1 MKNNSLKY
9 SSKAPAGMITIV
21 LTVFLLATSCEINDP
36 VAEISKA
43 GYIASNIYWDVPV
56 TNVTAGNEVEFY
68 AEYWSVDHII
78 EYLGVWYDIE
88 KNLKYILTY
97 PPGGYTFTLDSA
109 ELSREFLEI
118 KTFEHSP
125 DNYDPDRKAFVLRDK
140 FPVSYTLSSLEYK
153 NPIAFN
159 AEQFN
164 QLIPENV
171 RVRFIG
177 NLFPLLRYQDFR
189 AMLLTDRQIVEESV
203 FESYFDQVTQGEVVT
218 YTMKAEAAPALR
230 AHLNQVPF
238 SAFIYNRNRQYYAV
252 EFTQGYSLN
261 ARFRIVN
268 GNQAA
273 NFSEAKKIT
282 VF

>member
-1 MKNNSLKY
+1 MENINLKY
-9 SSKAPAGMITIV
+9 SCKAPAGMIAIV
-21 LTVFLLATSCEINDP
+21 FAALFLSTSCEINDP
-36 VAEISKA
+36 VAEISTA
-43 GYIASNIYWDVPV
+43 GYVASNIYWDVPV

-78 EYLGVWYDIE
+78 EYLGVWYNIE

-118 KTFEHSP
+118 KTFEHSA
-125 DNYDPDRKAFVLRDK
+125 NTYDPDRKAFVIRDK

-153 NPIAFN
+153 NPITFN
-159 AEQFN
+159 ADQFN

-177 NLFPLLRYQDFR
+177 NLFPLLGYQDFR
-189 AMLLTDRQIVEESV
+189 TMLITDRQIVEESV

-218 YTMKAEAAPALR
+218 YTMKPEAAPALR
-230 AHLNQVPF
+230 AHLDQVPF
-238 SAFIYNRNRQYYAV
+238 NAFIYNRNRQYYAV
-252 EFTQGYSLN
+252 EFTQGFSLN
-261 ARFRIVN
+261 ARFRVVN

>member
-1 MKNNSLKY
+1 MEKLNLKNNN
-9 SSKAPAGMITIV
+9 KAQAAMMAMIMASY
-21 LTVFLLATSCEINDP
+21 FLAASCDINDP
-36 VAEISKA
+36 VADISTP
-43 GYIASNIYWDVPV
+43 GYIAANVYWDIPV
-56 TNVTAGNEVEFY
+56 ANVTAGNEVEFY
-68 AEYWSVDHII
+68 AEYWSVDHKI
-78 EYLGVWYDIE
+78 EELGVWYDIE

-97 PPGGYTFTLDSA
+97 PPLGFTFTLDSA

-118 KTFEHSP
+118 KTFEHSEE
-125 DNYDPDRKAFVLRDK
+125 NYDPERKAFVIRDK

-153 NPIAFN
+153 NPISFN
-159 AEQFN
+159 AGQFN

-171 RVRFIG
+171 RIRFTD
-177 NLFPLLRYQDFR
+177 NLFPLLGYNDFLT
-189 AMLLTDRQIVEESV
+189 MLVTDRQIVEDSV
-203 FESYFDQVTQGEVVT
+203 LLSYFDQVTQGEVVT
-218 YTMKAEAAPALR
+218 YTLKEEAAPALR
-230 AHLNQVPF
+230 AHLDEVPF

-261 ARFRIVN
+261 ARFRVVN

>member
-1 MKNNSLKY
+1 MKKINLKY
-9 SSKAPAGMITIV
+9 SSKAQAAMIAV
-21 LTVFLLATSCEINDP
+21 VMAVFFLAASCDINDP
-36 VAEISKA
+36 VADISA
-43 GYIASNIYWDVPV
+43 PGYIAPNVYWDIPV

-68 AEYWSVDHII
+68 AEYWSVDHSIK
-78 EYLGVWYDIE
+78 ELGVWYDIE

-97 PPGGYTFTLDSA
+97 PPAGYTFTLDSA

-118 KTFEHSP
+118 KTFQHSA
-125 DNYDPDRKAFVLRDK
+125 DNYDPERKAFVIRDK

-153 NPIAFN
+153 NPISFN
-159 AEQFN
+159 AGQFN

-171 RVRFIG
+171 RSRFIK
-177 NLFPLLRYQDFR
+177 NLFPLLGYQDFR
-189 AMLLTDRQIVEESV
+189 TMLITDRQVVEESV
-203 FESYFDQVTQGEVVT
+203 FLSYFDQVTQGEVVT

-230 AHLNQVPF
+230 AHLAEVPF
-238 SAFIYNRNRQYYAV
+238 SAFIYNRNRQYFAV

-261 ARFRIVN
+261 ARFRVVN